1 MIRTI
6 PRIKAI
12 NKSEQSRIT
21 KLNSPQK
28 IQKFLDSIPYNSNTI
43 YRCPL
48 RVLKDQKAHCFDGA
62 VFAAAILT
70 QIGYKPLILDL
81 YSRMIVGWQISE
93 RQNSSLVTT
102 AIISGLI
109 QRGKN
114 AGIIFHSAQ
123 GSQYASKVVRDLLA
137 TNGIIQSMSK

>member
-12 NKSEQSRIT
+12 NKREQARIT

-81 YSRMIVGWQISE
+81 
-93 RQNSSLVTT
+93 
-102 AIISGLI
+102 
-109 QRGKN
+109 
-114 AGIIFHSAQ
+114 
-123 GSQYASKVVRDLLA
+123 
-137 TNGIIQSMSK
+137 